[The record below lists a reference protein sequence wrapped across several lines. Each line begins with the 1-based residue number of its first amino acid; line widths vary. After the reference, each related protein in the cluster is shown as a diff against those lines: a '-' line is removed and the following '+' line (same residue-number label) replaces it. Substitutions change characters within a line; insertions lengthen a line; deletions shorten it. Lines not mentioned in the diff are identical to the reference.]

1 MQIDLSELLTVPGK
15 TMTYTQP
22 IEMEQFH
29 GPTGDYPVT
38 EKQPAELA
46 ITHTEKKK
54 LLLEGTIR
62 LTLRMP
68 CDRCLEPVPVPFA
81 LAVEEEL
88 DMEQGEGERAEDPD
102 EHPYLQGHLLDVEQL
117 VANELM
123 LALPMKVLC
132 REDCKGICD
141 RCGQNLNHGDCG
153 CDRTA
158 PDPRMAAIQDIFKQ
172 FQTGKE

>member
-1 MQIDLSELLTVPGK
+1 MQIDLSELSAVLGK
-15 TMTYTQP
+15 TMTYACP

-29 GPTGDYPVT
+29 GPTGDYPIT
-38 EKQPAELA
+38 EKQPAELT

-54 LLLEGTIR
+54 LRLEGTIR

-68 CDRCLEPVPVPFA
+68 CDRCLEPVSVPFA
-81 LAVEEEL
+81 LSIEEEL
-88 DMEQGEGERAEDPD
+88 DMEQGEEEGAEEKE
-102 EHPYLQGHLLDVEQL
+102 EHPYIQSHLLDVEQL
-117 VANELM
+117 IANELM

-141 RCGQNLNHGDCG
+141 RCGQNLNDKDCG
-153 CDRTA
+153 CDRAA

-172 FQTGKE
+172 FRTEKE